1 MKKLLRLDWDLVA
14 GVVAAMTALV
24 LHMLH
29 IVQQEVV
36 LSVILVLLTL
46 LLVRDLRSENKSE
59 KLLEIAERNQTQ
71 LTSIS
76 SAMKPPDV
84 LLVGP
89 QQLRSANEEFSRR
102 AQGEMIWFNVCLMMF
117 KPQSLFDKMLKPAVE
132 NHLVKSIQFVLDI
145 EQKELW
151 EQEVLPKINSCVGKD
166 KVLTPHWCSL
176 HENVSFILAGSGS
189 AEKTEALL
197 SFWGEPF
204 MAKSTGHDIP
214 RYVFHVQSHSE
225 LVARLSEME
234 RGYRLESKLP

>member
-1 MKKLLRLDWDLVA
+1 MSYLTSWARASTREASNWRIDSFQPAILKNTREISREMKKLLRLDWDLVA

-166 KVLTPHWCSL
+166 LSL
-176 HENVSFILAGSGS
+176 IHI
-189 AEKTEALL
+189 
-197 SFWGEPF
+197 
-204 MAKSTGHDIP
+204 
-214 RYVFHVQSHSE
+214 
-225 LVARLSEME
+225 
-234 RGYRLESKLP
+234 